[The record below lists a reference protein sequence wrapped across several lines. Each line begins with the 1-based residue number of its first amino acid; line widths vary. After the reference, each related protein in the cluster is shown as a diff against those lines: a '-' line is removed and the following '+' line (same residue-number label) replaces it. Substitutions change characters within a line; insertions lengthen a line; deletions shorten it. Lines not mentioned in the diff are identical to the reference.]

1 LYYRAL
7 NYPSDK
13 IIINSINQSFFVLP
27 EMTNTSRCIYFD
39 MNLFYPDGS
48 PIEKALLHVFK
59 SARFNEYNIIVNSK
73 ECYPVQISNI
83 QFCPGVISKLYI
95 NMIPLHL
102 QNFNM
107 QSIKN
112 IKIVQA
118 TEETPQNDIREMIL
132 TLGLDAPTSSLA
144 YLYAAKF
151 AEEVNALSNGK
162 IKIEIFTDAAF
173 GNDRQM
179 LNTIIQD
186 RNPDFII
193 QNTAP
198 QVNFL
203 PGLSVLDMPMVYTD
217 IKKLRNTMDNE
228 VFYNKIRNIY
238 SNGGYKILGMADE
251 SFRQMTSNKEIRDI
265 EKFGGIKIRTIQ
277 NPNHIK
283 FWQLL
288 GGIVIPLP
296 VGEVYPSLVRGFI
309 DAQENPYG
317 NIAAY
322 KFYEVQDYVIN
333 TNHLPHFLPLI
344 TSSQIFSSLTEHE
357 KAIIE
362 EAAKKATTYTR
373 EKSDERLEEV
383 KQTLIDNGMTIVD
396 IPEETRQ
403 DMIKFAAIPVYDSI
417 RTLVG
422 DDDLINTYLELSNSS
437 ETVGKEPGVTRQES
451 HTKF

>member
-1 LYYRAL
+1 LYYWVL

-13 IIINSINQSFFVLP
+13 VLVNFINQNFFVLP
-27 EMTNTSRCIYFD
+27 EMPNKSRFIYFD

-48 PIEKALLHVFK
+48 PIEKALLHIIK
-59 SARFNEYNIIVNSK
+59 SEKFNEYNIIVNSK
-73 ECYPVQISNI
+73 GCCPAQISNI
-83 QFCPGVISKLYI
+83 QFCPEVISKFFI
-95 NMIPLHL
+95 NMIPLYM
-102 QNFNM
+102 QNFNV
-107 QSIKN
+107 QSVKN
-112 IKIVQA
+112 IEFVKA
-118 TEETPQNDIREMIL
+118 AEEALQNDIREMTL
-132 TLGLDAPTSSLA
+132 TLGIDAPTNTLA
-144 YLYAAKF
+144 YLYASKF
-151 AEEVNALSNGK
+151 AEEVNTLSNGK
-162 IKIEIFTDAAF
+162 IKIEIFTDAAL

-186 RNPDFII
+186 SSPSFII

-198 QVNFL
+198 QVNFV
-203 PGLSVLDMPMVYTD
+203 PELSVFDMPMVYND
-217 IKKLRNTMDNE
+217 IEKLRNTIDNE

-238 SNGGYKILGMADE
+238 SNGGYKVLGMADE
-251 SFRQMTSNKEIRDI
+251 SFRQMTSNLEIRDI
-265 EKFGGIKIRTIQ
+265 EQFGGIKIRTIQ

-296 VGEVYPSLVRGFI
+296 VREIYHSLEHGYI

-344 TSSQIFSSLTEHE
+344 TSNEIFSSLTEHE

-362 EAAKKATTYTR
+362 EAAKKATTYAR

-383 KQTLIDNGMTIVD
+383 KQTLIDNGMTIVE

-403 DMIKFAAIPVYDSI
+403 EMIKFAAIPVYDSI

-422 DDDLINTYLELSNSS
+422 DDDLINAYLELSN
-437 ETVGKEPGVTRQES
+437 
-451 HTKF
+451 